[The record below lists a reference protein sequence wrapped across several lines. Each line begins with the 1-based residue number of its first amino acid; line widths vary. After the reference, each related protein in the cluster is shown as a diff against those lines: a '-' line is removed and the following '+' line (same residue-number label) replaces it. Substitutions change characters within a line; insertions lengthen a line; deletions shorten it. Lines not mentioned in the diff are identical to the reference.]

1 MDNSLPIWP
10 QHEVFYI
17 ESMLFHTRQACAS
30 MEYIS
35 DLIGRIDKLR
45 GEGRTPEFDCSIALD
60 HVQSVVLCA
69 AAISRY
75 FWPVRKNHL
84 PRGAYLQ
91 AVLQINDDSPL
102 RDRSLRDAAEH
113 FDERLD
119 KYLSAGIVG
128 LIMPEWFGPTYA
140 SEVPAHYFRAY
151 FIDSGKFKILG
162 DEFFIQPISD
172 ELVRLHNR
180 LVYLVEHGGRF
191 PEVRA

>member
-1 MDNSLPIWP
+1 MDASLPIWP

-17 ESMLFHTRQACAS
+17 ESMLFHTRQACSS

-35 DLIGRIDKLR
+35 DLIGKIDQHHAAST
-45 GEGRTPEFDCSIALD
+45 TPSFDCSVALD
-60 HVQSVVLCA
+60 HVQSIVLCA

-75 FWPVRKNHL
+75 FWPVRKAHL

-91 AVLQINDDSPL
+91 SALKIKDDSPL

-119 KYLSAGIVG
+119 NHLSEGIVG
-128 LIMPEWFGPTYA
+128 MILPEWFGPTYA
-140 SEVPAHYFRAY
+140 SDAPAHYFRAF

-162 DEFFIQPISD
+162 DEFLIQPISD

-180 LVYLVEHGGRF
+180 LVFHVEHGGRL
-191 PEVRA
+191 PEVGA